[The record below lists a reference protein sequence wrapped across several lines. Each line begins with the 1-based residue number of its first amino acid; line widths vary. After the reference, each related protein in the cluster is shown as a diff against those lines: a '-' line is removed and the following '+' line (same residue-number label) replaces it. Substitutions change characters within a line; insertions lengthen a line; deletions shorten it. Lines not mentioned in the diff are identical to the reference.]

1 MLPLF
6 KARKRWRKALSE
18 CYRHRRIRLNN
29 ATVKS
34 INGVTKIQNSSQ
46 ETQKSDN
53 NFSSI
58 LDKTLGELNSLQ
70 KKSDEA
76 VKDIATGNVKDL
88 HQAAI
93 AINKAE
99 MSMKLTLEVRNKALN
114 AYKELAR
121 TQM

>member
-1 MLPLF
+1 
-6 KARKRWRKALSE
+6 
-18 CYRHRRIRLNN
+18 LNN